1 MQKCVLL
8 ILFFLLSYSISHGNT
23 PTTDTLSV
31 DSLESRPAFFKRMY
45 KNVYRYF
52 TEANQEKETKRFDF
66 SVIGGPHFS
75 SDTKLGLGLV
85 ASGLYRVDREHLT
98 LPPSNISFYGDVTTT
113 GFYLLGIRGRPF
125 LKKTNTGSGSIFTSF
140 LFRVNTGVSV
150 IQTEIRRIITRL
162 TNAWRNKSGWI
173 SHAVCFPTPIW
184 G

>member
-23 PTTDTLSV
+23 LTTDTLSV

-113 GFYLLGIRGRPF
+113 GFYLLGIRGTTIFKEDKYRLGINF
-125 LKKTNTGSGSIFTSF
+125 YFFSINFYQST
-140 LFRVNTGVSV
+140 
-150 IQTEIRRIITRL
+150 IRLI
-162 TNAWRNKSGWI
+162 NSAKHFN
-173 SHAVCFPTPIW
+173 
-184 G
+184 

>member
-85 ASGLYRVDREHLT
+85 CGL
-98 LPPSNISFYGDVTTT
+98 
-113 GFYLLGIRGRPF
+113 
-125 LKKTNTGSGSIFTSF
+125 
-140 LFRVNTGVSV
+140 
-150 IQTEIRRIITRL
+150 
-162 TNAWRNKSGWI
+162 
-173 SHAVCFPTPIW
+173 
-184 G
+184 

>member
-98 LPPSNISFYGDVTTT
+98 LPPSNYHRFLSVRHPGDDH
-113 GFYLLGIRGRPF
+113 F
-125 LKKTNTGSGSIFTSF
+125 
-140 LFRVNTGVSV
+140 
-150 IQTEIRRIITRL
+150 
-162 TNAWRNKSGWI
+162 
-173 SHAVCFPTPIW
+173 
-184 G
+184 

>member
-113 GFYLLGIRGRPF
+113 GFYLLGIRGTTIFKEDKYRLGINF
-125 LKKTNTGSGSIFTSF
+125 YFFYIFYFFFFNFNSIH
-140 LFRVNTGVSV
+140 SV
-150 IQTEIRRIITRL
+150 IFSISII
-162 TNAWRNKSGWI
+162 S
-173 SHAVCFPTPIW
+173 S
-184 G
+184 